1 MTTPAALGQH
11 PLDVHEAYEALAR
24 YARDYGRAP
33 LLLVMH
39 AAVPETLR
47 PDLLNLIRVNFL
59 AAQGA
64 DPSLEADVLFAPFT
78 TALGG
83 GYYRIDPQ
91 VRWHALALLRSLYR
105 HDARPRPRRIAELL
119 WRYVE
124 ARQHQASRAADPQ
137 LAEFLDIQRWVAL
150 AFLDPTGAARAFA
163 DALQQAGHA
172 SGSVALRLGGLA
184 SAIELPLSGQPEL
197 IAYARGLDA
206 LAGGN
211 DADAERLLGALG
223 DGELRIGDVVLRAPT
238 AVLAEGKG
246 QTATAD
252 AGADAPPKR
261 RTCLVITGFGRKTD
275 PATGRVLDLDQSYAM
290 IRSAVEAAGM
300 ACVRADGG
308 EATVLGAAHLF
319 QQILASDLVICDL
332 SCRDGNTL
340 YLAGVSL
347 ALRPRGILLI
357 ADDGFAEYASAA
369 APRLGLT
376 YASAGDA
383 LAPDVQAR
391 FSASLRALVD
401 GLFSAELDLPG
412 SQHRPLGSP
421 LYASGHLQPPRMLDA
436 PSPAAAWAAPPSG
449 SERLC
454 FIVQGAGTKTD
465 LTTGRTLDLDATYA
479 VVRDAV
485 TSVGLTPR
493 RGDEVVHSGHLES
506 DLHDFLLDAPF
517 VISDL
522 TAGLP
527 EVLIQ
532 LGLRHGLRPGRTL
545 LIAEEQFKLPVELA
559 SLRILRYKHLGTDI
573 GAQEARRL
581 QAAIVDWLKAAMA
594 SPTVDSPVYAAL
606 PTLRPPQRIEAA
618 DPPDAEPAM
627 AEAPP
632 EAGAA
637 SGPAADEAAPA
648 PPPRVF
654 LSHYQGYLQYALP
667 LAKALHSVGIEVSW
681 YMNLSSGE
689 DFAETLALW
698 LEESDV
704 VIAVVGRQTSNAKN
718 ALNEI
723 HRAIALGKRLVPVF
737 VDEGAPSEV
746 LSFMAANVDASG
758 HIAYLAGLKDLALD
772 QALAH
777 AAVRIAAALKPA
789 APTPEPAAEDALAE
803 PAATSADP
811 MPLIWEI
818 TIRQRASGR
827 LHFRVTTADGQHEWQ
842 VGYQPALVQPLLN
855 ALQTSTRLDV
865 QAAQTLAHL
874 LIPVEWARMAP
885 RTAYRLTV
893 GRETAALPWE
903 LLLEDTLWTREL
915 RDPPRVLR
923 HLDGLRRNPGVA
935 LASGST
941 RALVIGDP
949 DTSGMSTTHPP
960 ARLPG
965 ARQEAETVADTLEE
979 AGFQVT
985 RSLGEGASAVIG
997 KLYGAPFRLLLAS
1010 GSAVRDYALPDGNRV
1025 TGLALGDDVFLTVH
1039 ELRQLRQLPEV
1050 VVLNACHLGQVGADA
1065 ESATADLVPD
1075 LLQAGVPVVVAPA
1088 WSVDDMAAAAF
1099 SKAFFAALAGNA
1111 RLEDAVANARIAAAR
1126 AAPETSTW
1134 AAYQA
1139 WGDPDFRLFPTAP
1152 AAE

>member
-412 SQHRPLGSP
+412 SIFLASVRLILSASQISSESSSTISRKRQISRSP
-421 LYASGHLQPPRMLDA
+421 LSALTITSKFSSEPYRFLIMFRKTSSRIRIIVGRSMFFCLAKSANDSMSVEASIFSL
-436 PSPAAAWAAPPSG
+436 
-449 SERLC
+449 
-454 FIVQGAGTKTD
+454 
-465 LTTGRTLDLDATYA
+465 
-479 VVRDAV
+479 
-485 TSVGLTPR
+485 
-493 RGDEVVHSGHLES
+493 
-506 DLHDFLLDAPF
+506 
-517 VISDL
+517 
-522 TAGLP
+522 
-527 EVLIQ
+527 
-532 LGLRHGLRPGRTL
+532 
-545 LIAEEQFKLPVELA
+545 FK
-559 SLRILRYKHLGTDI
+559 RYRYKCFFNF
-573 GAQEARRL
+573 L
-581 QAAIVDWLKAAMA
+581 Q
-594 SPTVDSPVYAAL
+594 
-606 PTLRPPQRIEAA
+606 
-618 DPPDAEPAM
+618 
-627 AEAPP
+627 
-632 EAGAA
+632 
-637 SGPAADEAAPA
+637 
-648 PPPRVF
+648 
-654 LSHYQGYLQYALP
+654 
-667 LAKALHSVGIEVSW
+667 
-681 YMNLSSGE
+681 
-689 DFAETLALW
+689 
-698 LEESDV
+698 
-704 VIAVVGRQTSNAKN
+704 
-718 ALNEI
+718 
-723 HRAIALGKRLVPVF
+723 
-737 VDEGAPSEV
+737 
-746 LSFMAANVDASG
+746 
-758 HIAYLAGLKDLALD
+758 
-772 QALAH
+772 
-777 AAVRIAAALKPA
+777 
-789 APTPEPAAEDALAE
+789 
-803 PAATSADP
+803 
-811 MPLIWEI
+811 
-818 TIRQRASGR
+818 
-827 LHFRVTTADGQHEWQ
+827 
-842 VGYQPALVQPLLN
+842 
-855 ALQTSTRLDV
+855 
-865 QAAQTLAHL
+865 
-874 LIPVEWARMAP
+874 
-885 RTAYRLTV
+885 
-893 GRETAALPWE
+893 
-903 LLLEDTLWTREL
+903 
-915 RDPPRVLR
+915 
-923 HLDGLRRNPGVA
+923 
-935 LASGST
+935 
-941 RALVIGDP
+941 
-949 DTSGMSTTHPP
+949 
-960 ARLPG
+960 
-965 ARQEAETVADTLEE
+965 
-979 AGFQVT
+979 
-985 RSLGEGASAVIG
+985 
-997 KLYGAPFRLLLAS
+997 
-1010 GSAVRDYALPDGNRV
+1010 
-1025 TGLALGDDVFLTVH
+1025 
-1039 ELRQLRQLPEV
+1039 
-1050 VVLNACHLGQVGADA
+1050 
-1065 ESATADLVPD
+1065 
-1075 LLQAGVPVVVAPA
+1075 
-1088 WSVDDMAAAAF
+1088 
-1099 SKAFFAALAGNA
+1099 
-1111 RLEDAVANARIAAAR
+1111 
-1126 AAPETSTW
+1126 
-1134 AAYQA
+1134 
-1139 WGDPDFRLFPTAP
+1139 
-1152 AAE
+1152 